1 MKRTLIVKDPKARI
15 KVFPSHVE
23 INTFYAVQL
32 VGFNQMT
39 AAYINK
45 RAKLSIGDAIAI
57 SDKVPLYFI
66 DQKGNILGRICMKR

>member
-15 KVFPSHVE
+15 KVFPSHLE
-23 INTFYAVQL
+23 IITFYAVQL

-39 AAYINK
+39 SAYINK
-45 RAKLSIGDAIAI
+45 RVKLTIEDAIAI

-66 DQKGNILGRICMKR
+66 DQHGNIIGRLCIKR

>member
-15 KVFPSHVE
+15 RVFSSHVE
-23 INTFYAVQL
+23 IITFYAVQL

-39 AAYINK
+39 SAYINK
-45 RAKLSIGDAIAI
+45 RVKLTIEDAIAI

-66 DQKGNILGRICMKR
+66 DRRGNILGRIYMKR